1 MERDERDFL
10 FFSMSV
16 LSKKSFF
23 SIPFFM
29 FYMRNLCF
37 MFILRYNNLEKV
49 RKEVSFMLEVIA
61 TCLEDVKQIEKAGG
75 NRIELISAYTEGGL
89 TPSYA
94 FIKKAVKA
102 VNIPIHVMIRPHAK
116 SFIYT
121 AEEIEMMKE
130 DIQIAQQLGAA
141 GVVLG
146 VLNEQNQIDEEKLA
160 DLLSVVEGMNVTFHR
175 AIDEVDDLVGAVKLL
190 RKFKK
195 ITHILTSG
203 GQGDIEKNIPVLHD
217 MKKESQGEIQ
227 LVVGSG
233 VTKENI
239 TRLLHETGIVEAHV
253 GTAVRE
259 GKSCFAEIK
268 QKAVQDL
275 VKLTKAL

>member
-1 MERDERDFL
+1 
-10 FFSMSV
+10 
-16 LSKKSFF
+16 
-23 SIPFFM
+23 
-29 FYMRNLCF
+29 
-37 MFILRYNNLEKV
+37 
-49 RKEVSFMLEVIA
+49 MLEIIA
-61 TCLEDVKQIEKAGG
+61 TCLEDVKRIEKAGG

-130 DIQIAQQLGAA
+130 DIQIAQELGAA

-146 VLNEQNQIDEEKLA
+146 VLNEQSQIDEKKLA
-160 DLLSVVEGMNVTFHR
+160 DLLSVVDGMNVTFHR
-175 AIDEVDDLVGAVKLL
+175 AIDEATDLVGAVQTL
-190 RKFKK
+190 RNFEK

-203 GQGDIEKNIPVLHD
+203 GQGKIEENIPVLHE
-217 MKKESQGEIQ
+217 MQRVSQGDFQ
-227 LVVGSG
+227 LIVGSG

-239 TRLLHETGIVEAHV
+239 KRLLNGTEISEAHV

-259 GKSCFAEIK
+259 DKSCFAEID
-268 QKAVQDL
+268 QKSVQDL
-275 VKLTKAL
+275 VELTKSL

>member
-1 MERDERDFL
+1 
-10 FFSMSV
+10 
-16 LSKKSFF
+16 
-23 SIPFFM
+23 
-29 FYMRNLCF
+29 
-37 MFILRYNNLEKV
+37 
-49 RKEVSFMLEVIA
+49 MLEVIA

-130 DIQIAQQLGAA
+130 DIRVAQELGAA

-146 VLNEQNQIDEEKLA
+146 VLNEQNQIDEEKLT
-160 DLLSVVEGMNVTFHR
+160 DLLSVVDGMNVTFHR
-175 AIDEVDDLVGAVKLL
+175 AIDEMADLVGAVQTL
-190 RKFKK
+190 RNFEK

-203 GQGDIEKNIPVLHD
+203 GQGGIVENIPVLHE
-217 MKKESQGEIQ
+217 MQRVSQGDVQ
-227 LVVGSG
+227 LIAGSG

-239 TRLLHETGIVEAHV
+239 QQVLNETGISEAHI

-259 GKSCFAEIK
+259 GKSCFAEIN
-268 QKAVQDL
+268 QKSVQDL
-275 VKLTKAL
+275 VGLTKSL

>member
-1 MERDERDFL
+1 
-10 FFSMSV
+10 
-16 LSKKSFF
+16 
-23 SIPFFM
+23 
-29 FYMRNLCF
+29 
-37 MFILRYNNLEKV
+37 
-49 RKEVSFMLEVIA
+49 MLEVIA
-61 TCLEDVKQIEKAGG
+61 TCLEDVKRIEESGG

-121 AEEIEMMKE
+121 TEEIEMMKE
-130 DIQIAQQLGAA
+130 DIQIAQEHGAA

-160 DLLSVVEGMNVTFHR
+160 DLLSVVDGINVTFHR

-190 RKFKK
+190 RNFNKV
-195 ITHILTSG
+195 THILTSG
-203 GQGDIEKNIPVLHD
+203 GHGNIVENIPVLSA
-217 MKKESQGEIQ
+217 MQKESQENLELI
-227 LVVGSG
+227 VGSG

-239 TRLLHETGIVEAHV
+239 AQLLNETGITQAHV

-259 GKSCFAEIK
+259 SKSCFAEIN
-268 QKAVQDL
+268 QNSVQEL
-275 VKLTKAL
+275 VKRKQLL

>member
-1 MERDERDFL
+1 
-10 FFSMSV
+10 
-16 LSKKSFF
+16 
-23 SIPFFM
+23 
-29 FYMRNLCF
+29 
-37 MFILRYNNLEKV
+37 
-49 RKEVSFMLEVIA
+49 MLEVIA

-102 VNIPIHVMIRPHAK
+102 ANIPIHVMIRPHAK

-121 AEEIEMMKE
+121 TEEIEMMKE
-130 DIQIAQQLGAA
+130 DILIAQELGAA

-146 VLNEQNQIDEEKLA
+146 VLNEQNQVDEKNLA
-160 DLLSVVEGMNVTFHR
+160 NLLSVVDGINITFHR
-175 AIDEVDDLVGAVKLL
+175 AIDEVDDLIGAVKTL
-190 RKFKK
+190 RDFEK

-203 GQGDIEKNIPVLHD
+203 GQGTIEGNIPVLHEMQRVSKGD
-217 MKKESQGEIQ
+217 IQ
-227 LVVGSG
+227 LIVGSG

-239 TRLLHETGIVEAHV
+239 KRLLNETGISEAHV

-259 GKSCFAEIK
+259 GKSCFAEVD
-268 QKAVQDL
+268 QKSVQDL
-275 VKLTKAL
+275 VVLTKSL